1 MQFSFSDEQEA
12 FREVLRRFFEDKSST
27 ADVRR
32 LMASDEGYDSAVWRQ
47 MSDDLGLPGITIP
60 EAYGGQGFG
69 FVELCVAMEE
79 MGRAL
84 LCAPFL
90 SSAVM
95 ASHAILNGASEQ
107 AKRDLL
113 PGIAS
118 GETRA
123 ALAITEPNGQWEL
136 GGVQMIASGE
146 GEGVRLNGAKSFVV
160 DGHTA
165 DVLIVAA
172 RGENAQ
178 GSQGLSL
185 FHVAADAKGLT
196 RTLLTTVDPTRKLAK
211 LDFND
216 VSAQRIGEGEN
227 VGAALERTMAQTHI
241 ALANEMMGG
250 ADRLRESAVDYV
262 NLRVQFGRQVSS
274 FQAIKHKCADML
286 LEVELAKSA
295 AYTAAESAADESADM
310 LALASLAKAAAA
322 DAYMQTAAT
331 TIQLHGGIGFTW
343 DNDTHL
349 WFKRAKSSEVLF
361 GDATYHR
368 EQLMQH
374 WNV

>member
-1 MQFSFSDEQEA
+1 
-12 FREVLRRFFEDKSST
+12 
-27 ADVRR
+27 
-32 LMASDEGYDSAVWRQ
+32 
-47 MSDDLGLPGITIP
+47 
-60 EAYGGQGFG
+60 
-69 FVELCVAMEE
+69 
-79 MGRAL
+79 
-84 LCAPFL
+84 
-90 SSAVM
+90 M
-95 ASHAILNGASEQ
+95 ASHAILNGANEQ

-136 GGVQMIASGE
+136 SGIQMSASGE

-172 RGENAQ
+172 RGENAP
-178 GSQGLSL
+178 GTQGLSL
-185 FHVAADAKGLT
+185 FRVTADAPGLT

-211 LDFND
+211 LDFD
-216 VSAQRIGEGEN
+216 EVPAQRISDSD

-250 ADRLRESAVDYV
+250 AARLRESAVDYL

-368 EQLMQH
+368 ERLMQQ